1 MSLMGVVVEALNSKS
16 FSGVA
21 GISGFPGLRPLANLS
36 FLGDWDLEALRFFL
50 SLSLS
55 RCWRSRGVRSPRNA
69 SFCFLLGDLDLL
81 RRGDLEIR
89 RRLLLGDLA
98 IGPGESCLEL
108 EKAGHLPQSHERSP
122 AD

>member
-1 MSLMGVVVEALNSKS
+1 MSLMGVDVEALNSRS

-21 GISGFPGLRPLANLS
+21 GISGFPGLRPLEKWS
-36 FLGDWDLEALRFFL
+36 FLGDWDLETLRFFL
-50 SLSLS
+50 SLSLV

-98 IGPGESCLEL
+98 IGPGESCLKL
-108 EKAGHLPQSHERSP
+108 EEARNLSQSQERSP

>member
-16 FSGVA
+16 FSGEA
-21 GISGFPGLRPLANLS
+21 RISGLPGLRPLAKLILLGDRDLESLRFLLS
-36 FLGDWDLEALRFFL
+36 FSLR
-50 SLSLS
+50 
-55 RCWRSRGVRSPRNA
+55 RCWRSFGVRSPRKA

-89 RRLLLGDLA
+89 RRLLLTDLA
-98 IGPGESCLEL
+98 IDPGEPCLKL
-108 EKAGHLPQSHERSP
+108 ENARNLSQSQERSP